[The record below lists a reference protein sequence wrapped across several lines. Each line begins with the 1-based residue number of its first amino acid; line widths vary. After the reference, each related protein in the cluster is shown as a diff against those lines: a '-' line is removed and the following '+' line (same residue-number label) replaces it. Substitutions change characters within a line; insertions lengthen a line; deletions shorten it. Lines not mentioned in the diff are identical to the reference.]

1 MTIASLTVDV
11 CLSYKCC
18 VSLRIP
24 GHMSINACKLY
35 GMISKVITYG
45 NCRMFIRI
53 LLVWNVL
60 VLFASSYLYD
70 LQRGLLVEKFV
81 LHEIT
86 LQNPN
91 QFSKYCV

>member
-1 MTIASLTVDV
+1 
-11 CLSYKCC
+11 
-18 VSLRIP
+18 
-24 GHMSINACKLY
+24 
-35 GMISKVITYG
+35 
-45 NCRMFIRI
+45 
-53 LLVWNVL
+53 